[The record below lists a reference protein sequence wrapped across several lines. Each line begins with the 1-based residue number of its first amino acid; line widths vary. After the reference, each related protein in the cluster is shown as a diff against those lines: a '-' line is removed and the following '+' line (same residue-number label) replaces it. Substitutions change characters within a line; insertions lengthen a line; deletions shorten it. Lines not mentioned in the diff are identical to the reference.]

1 MVFHLSFFSKRKWIA
16 LIKQSSYFKQ
26 SICGY
31 ITLFVAFIHHS
42 FIKSHPFF
50 MMTKTKQPRK
60 DCFLIS
66 DCHCS
71 FRAICHHLCCISLM
85 KVNLRTKQSRTSM
98 IHAVGPFSV
107 SSTPHWLHCRIC
119 LQGKDKV
126 RMGFLFPLGE
136 KKLYVYSFFLSSRLK
151 IDI

>member
-1 MVFHLSFFSKRKWIA
+1 MSNYRLDNAVSFVFFSKRKWIA
-16 LIKQSSYFKQ
+16 LSSLVILNKASVVISHYLLPLSIIHLLNHIHFLWWQKQ
-26 SICGY
+26 
-31 ITLFVAFIHHS
+31 
-42 FIKSHPFF
+42 
-50 MMTKTKQPRK
+50 TKQPKK

-98 IHAVGPFSV
+98 IHAAGPFSA
-107 SSTPHWLHCRIC
+107 SSTPQWLHCRIC

-126 RMGFLFPLGE
+126 RMGFLFPLGK
-136 KKLYVYSFFLSSRLK
+136 KKL
-151 IDI
+151 